1 MEGPG
6 AADRDER
13 VGVGVSMPRS
23 LKERIDAFYGIGCS
37 PGSAGRRQSQE
48 RSRHLERAI
57 RAGMEALA
65 GADWEA
71 RADLLRGMRP

>member
-1 MEGPG
+1 MEGARDGG
-6 AADRDER
+6 ADER

-23 LKERIDAFYGIGCS
+23 LRERIDAFYGIAPKTGL
-37 PGSAGRRQSQE
+37 AGQRASQE

-57 RAGMEALA
+57 RAGMEALC

-71 RADLLRGMRP
+71 RADVLRGSGR